1 MTTDVYL
8 DHRGMRVL
16 SLDECLERLRGE
28 VVGRLAFVQD
38 GEPVVLP
45 VTFGLDGTNV
55 VFRTSWGSKLQVAG
69 DIGAVAVEA
78 DAVDPSAGTGWSVV
92 VKGTAAVEYDPELTA
107 RWDRLA
113 VPYWLGGGD
122 DVFWVRVTA
131 EEISGREI
139 VPRAT

>member
-1 MTTDVYL
+1 MPSDVSL

-16 SLDECLERLRGE
+16 TLDECLERLRGE
-28 VVGRLAFVQD
+28 VVGRLAFVRD
-38 GEPVVLP
+38 GDPEVLP
-45 VTFGLDGTNV
+45 VTFGTDGTSV

-69 DIGAVAVEA
+69 DVGAVALEA

-92 VKGTAAVEYDPELTA
+92 VKGTATVEYDPELTA
-107 RWDRLA
+107 RWDRLG
-113 VPYWLGGGD
+113 VPYWLGGD

-139 VPRAT
+139 VPPVA